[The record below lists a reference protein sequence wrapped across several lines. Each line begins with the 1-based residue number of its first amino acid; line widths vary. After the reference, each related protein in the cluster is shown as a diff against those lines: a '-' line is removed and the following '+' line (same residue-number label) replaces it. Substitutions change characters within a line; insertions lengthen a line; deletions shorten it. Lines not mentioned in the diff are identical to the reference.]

1 MLVGKK
7 LASDGDYILA
17 GVPMNQDSPS
27 DLLTGSASLFR
38 YDTETK
44 EFRSVREFMCPFTQ
58 QGLINESKLNS
69 NSFLVTELGEILSG
83 KNYSI
88 NDKFGESVELKNG
101 TCAIGSP
108 ESHIHGM
115 QRC

>member
-1 MLVGKK
+1 
-7 LASDGDYILA
+7 
-17 GVPMNQDSPS
+17 MNQDSPS

-101 TCAIGSP
+101 TCAIGSL
-108 ESHIHGM
+108 ESHIHGVCNDAR
-115 QRC
+115 QGHVFLYDVDKGGSEN